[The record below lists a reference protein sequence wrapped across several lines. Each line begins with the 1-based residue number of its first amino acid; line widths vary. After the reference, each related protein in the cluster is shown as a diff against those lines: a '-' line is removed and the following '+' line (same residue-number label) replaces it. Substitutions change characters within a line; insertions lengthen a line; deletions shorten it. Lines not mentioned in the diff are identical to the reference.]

1 VEKNK
6 ARSVAGSSTSTTS
19 GGDSAKLQRDAM
31 KLKQKFQA
39 TTSQAEQLIN
49 TIATDDS
56 WDWARNKGQGDLKL
70 VELRKDIPNAVTD
83 WQRQFLVTD
92 AAQIRKAF
100 AATRLTEE
108 YRAFLLHTTAVD
120 NLAEV
125 CVKLVNANNHMHKM

>member
-1 VEKNK
+1 
-6 ARSVAGSSTSTTS
+6 
-19 GGDSAKLQRDAM
+19 M
-31 KLKQKFQA
+31 KQKFQA

-49 TIATDDS
+49 TIATDDA

-70 VELRKDIPNAVTD
+70 IELRKDIRDRVTE

-92 AAQIRKAF
+92 AAQMRKAF

-125 CVKLVNANNHMHKM
+125 CAKLVNANNQMHKM